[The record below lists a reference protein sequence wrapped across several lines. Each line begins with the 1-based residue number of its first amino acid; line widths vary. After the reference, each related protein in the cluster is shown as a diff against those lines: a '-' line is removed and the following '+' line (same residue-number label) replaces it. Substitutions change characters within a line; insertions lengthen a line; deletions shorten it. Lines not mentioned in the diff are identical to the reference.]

1 MKYVAEKITF
11 FKKNL
16 LDCIVI
22 PIFEKYK
29 LSKITKKINIISNNY
44 ILDILKKNNIK
55 GKINQNIILYQIPN
69 FSFKKVMI
77 IGCGIK
83 EKINRTT
90 NKLIINNVIN
100 TLKKYKI
107 KEIIWYLTD
116 IKINNCT
123 LYWNIRDTINII
135 ENNIYV
141 FNKFQNN
148 SSQFLSKII
157 FNINNNN
164 SNIYYTA
171 INHAKAINL
180 GIKKAKNIA
189 NLPPNIC
196 TPKYLSIKSLAL
208 AKKYKNIFV
217 KIIDKNVMKKIG
229 MNAYLAVS
237 KGSKNKPFISILKY
251 QNNDKLQPIIL
262 LGKGVT
268 FDSGG
273 ISLKPSKN
281 MEEMK
286 YDMCGA
292 AAVYGTIYAI
302 AKLKLPLNIIAIIAG
317 CENMPSSKA
326 YRPSDIIKTMS
337 GLTVEITNTDAEGRL
352 ILCDVLTYIK
362 KYNPKYVIDIATLTG
377 ACVIALGNNISG
389 LMSNNK
395 KLSNNLIKSSLET
408 DDRIW
413 ELPIDDK
420 NYHDQLKS
428 NFANLVNSSNGS
440 AGAITA
446 ACFLSKFTKKYKWA
460 HIDIAGTAWYYLN
473 QKAISSGRPINML
486 CQFLINETLNYKT
499 NN

>member
-1 MKYVAEKITF
+1 MAEKTIF
-11 FKKNL
+11 FKKKL
-16 LDCIVI
+16 LDCIVV

-29 LSKITKKINIISNNY
+29 FSKITKEINTISNNY
-44 ILDILKKNNIK
+44 ILDTLKKNNIE

-69 FSFKKVMI
+69 FPFQKIVL
-77 IGCGIK
+77 IGYGIK
-83 EKINRTT
+83 NNINRTQ

-100 TLKKYKI
+100 LLKKYKI
-107 KEIIWYLTD
+107 KEIIWCLTD
-116 IKINNCT
+116 VKINSCN

-135 ENNIYV
+135 ENNIYI
-141 FNKFQNN
+141 FNKFKNN
-148 SSQFLSKII
+148 LLYFSSKII

-164 SNIYYTA
+164 PNDYYTA
-171 INHAKAINL
+171 IEHSKAINL
-180 GIKKAKNIA
+180 GIKKAKDIA

-196 TPKYLSIKSLAL
+196 TPEYLSIKSLKL

-217 KIIDKNVMKKIG
+217 KVIDKNIMKKIG
-229 MNAYLAVS
+229 MNTYLTVS
-237 KGSKNKPFISILKY
+237 KGSKNKPFISILEY
-251 QNNDKLQPIIL
+251 QNNAKSKPIIL

-302 AKLKLPLNIIAIIAG
+302 AELKLPLNIIAIIAG
-317 CENMPSSKA
+317 CENMPDGNS
-326 YRPSDIIKTMS
+326 YRPGDIIQTMS
-337 GLTVEITNTDAEGRL
+337 GITVEITNTDAEGRL
-352 ILCDVLTYIK
+352 ILCDILTYIK

-389 LMSNNK
+389 LMTNNK
-395 KLSNNLIKSSLET
+395 KLSENIMKSSLET
-408 DDRIW
+408 DDRVW

-420 NYHDQLKS
+420 SYYDQLKS
-428 NFANLVNSSNGS
+428 NFADLVNSSNSIAG
-440 AGAITA
+440 GAITA
-446 ACFLSKFTKKYKWA
+446 ACFLSKFTKEYKWA

-486 CQFLINETLNYKT
+486 CQFLINETLNNK
-499 NN
+499 

>member
-69 FSFKKVMI
+69 FSFKKVII

-83 EKINRTT
+83 EKINRIT

-100 TLKKYKI
+100 ILKKYKI
-107 KEIIWYLTD
+107 KEVIWYLTD
-116 IKINNCT
+116 IKINDCK

-141 FNKFQNN
+141 FNKFKNN
-148 SSQFLSKII
+148 SSCFSSKII
-157 FNINNNN
+157 FNINNN
-164 SNIYYTA
+164 SDIYEVA

-196 TPKYLSIKSLAL
+196 TPEYLSIKSLTL
-208 AKKYKNIFV
+208 AKKYKNISI
-217 KIIDKNVMKKIG
+217 KIIDKNIMKKIG

-237 KGSKNKPFISILKY
+237 KGSKNKPFISILEY

-302 AKLKLPLNIIAIIAG
+302 AELKLPLNIIAIIAG
-317 CENMPSSKA
+317 CENMPSNNA

-337 GLTVEITNTDAEGRL
+337 GITVEITNTDAEGRL

-395 KLSNNLIKSSLET
+395 KLSNNLIKSSLES
-408 DDRIW
+408 DDRVW

-420 NYHDQLKS
+420 SYYDQLKS
-428 NFANLVNSSNGS
+428 NFANLVNSSNGI

-486 CQFLINETLNYKT
+486 CQFLINETLNYENK
-499 NN
+499 

>member
-1 MKYVAEKITF
+1 MKYIAEKTIF
-11 FKKNL
+11 FKKKL

-29 LSKITKKINIISNNY
+29 FSKITKEINIISNNY
-44 ILDILKKNNIK
+44 ILDTLKKNNIK

-69 FSFKKVMI
+69 FPFKKIVL
-77 IGCGIK
+77 IGYGIK
-83 EKINRTT
+83 NNINRTQ

-100 TLKKYKI
+100 LLKKYKI
-107 KEIIWYLTD
+107 KEIIWCLTD
-116 IKINNCT
+116 VKINNCN

-135 ENNIYV
+135 ENNIYI
-141 FNKFQNN
+141 FNKFKNN
-148 SSQFLSKII
+148 LLYFSSKII
-157 FNINNNN
+157 FNINNN
-164 SNIYYTA
+164 SSSCYYTA
-171 INHAKAINL
+171 IEHSKAINL

-196 TPKYLSIKSLAL
+196 TPEYLSIKSLKL

-217 KIIDKNVMKKIG
+217 KIIDKNIMKKIG
-229 MNAYLAVS
+229 MNTYLTVS
-237 KGSKNKPFISILKY
+237 KGSKNKPFISILEY
-251 QNNDKLQPIIL
+251 QNNDKSKPIIL

-302 AKLKLPLNIIAIIAG
+302 AELKLPLNIIAIIAG
-317 CENMPSSKA
+317 CENMPDGNA
-326 YRPSDIIKTMS
+326 YRPGDIIKTMS
-337 GLTVEITNTDAEGRL
+337 GITVEITNTDAEGRL
-352 ILCDVLTYIK
+352 ILCDILTYIK

-389 LMSNNK
+389 LMTNNK
-395 KLSNNLIKSSLET
+395 KLSENIMKSSLET
-408 DDRIW
+408 DDRVW

-420 NYHDQLKS
+420 SYYDQLKS
-428 NFANLVNSSNGS
+428 NFADLVNSSNNIAG
-440 AGAITA
+440 GAITA
-446 ACFLSKFTKKYKWA
+446 ACFLSKFTKEYKWA

-486 CQFLINETLNYKT
+486 CQFLINETLNNK
-499 NN
+499 